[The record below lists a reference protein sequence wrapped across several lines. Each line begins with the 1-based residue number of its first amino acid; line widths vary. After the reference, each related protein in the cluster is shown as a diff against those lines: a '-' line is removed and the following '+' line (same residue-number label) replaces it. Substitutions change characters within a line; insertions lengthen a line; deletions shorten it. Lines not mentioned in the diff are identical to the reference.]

1 MEQKV
6 NSKARL
12 LKTDENELLHRSET
26 STLDPAWMNELPN
39 PTPCERVWATKSDFF
54 PTASSI
60 WLWSD
65 SGKSWLRTPLTII
78 PVVFPQKKNPYIKVG
93 NLPFRTCQMVVQ
105 TRCKQLVEALSA
117 DFSNRLLQV
126 VRGWDR
132 RRCGCWFPSSSEN
145 DTWETTGSKTVSEG
159 LVQRYG
165 TIIIINHFFSI
176 IIKKLQLLII
186 SILLYFIV

>member
-1 MEQKV
+1 MSHKI
-6 NSKARL
+6 R
-12 LKTDENELLHRSET
+12 
-26 STLDPAWMNELPN
+26 
-39 PTPCERVWATKSDFF
+39 FF
-54 PTASSI
+54 P
-60 WLWSD
+60 D
-65 SGKSWLRTPLTII
+65 SKFDMIMARQREIMATDPPDHHPCCVSA
-78 PVVFPQKKNPYIKVG
+78 KKNPYKKVG

-132 RRCGCWFPSSSEN
+132 RRCGCRFPSSSKN
-145 DTWETTGSKTVSEG
+145 DTWETTGSKAVSEG

-165 TIIIINHFFSI
+165 TIIIINHLFSI
-176 IIKKLQLLII
+176 IIKKLQLLLI